1 MKFIKF
7 ILLFL
12 FFVSCQESK
21 TKKNAQKNELKIVT
35 KEYDFSD
42 SMQFKFEEIA
52 TIEVYSFLNKAM
64 VEIYKNYRKDI
75 NFNSDVQM
83 SNDFIKEK
91 IKLNDKQKLE
101 LFNLITKDSCKTE
114 QNPSECYNPRHAI
127 FFKDNKNKVLGS
139 IEICLDCDVFNHSES
154 LGNAT
159 FYCYDNM
166 RMFLYN
172 VGIRYFI
179 NDDHRGNKTEEEFSE
194 IERIHRTLPKLKD

>member
-91 IKLNDKQKLE
+91 AT
-101 LFNLITKDSCKTE
+101 LFYI
-114 QNPSECYNPRHAI
+114 
-127 FFKDNKNKVLGS
+127 
-139 IEICLDCDVFNHSES
+139 NHP
-154 LGNAT
+154 T
-159 FYCYDNM
+159 F
-166 RMFLYN
+166 
-172 VGIRYFI
+172 
-179 NDDHRGNKTEEEFSE
+179 
-194 IERIHRTLPKLKD
+194 